1 MRNLYVFACSFLLSC
16 VSLVATAQSNT
27 IVPFYM
33 VLGQSN
39 TGWCPAGSMTTADA
53 AQYKGLIPQTE
64 IWNPG
69 HGAFS
74 AVIEPLNVG
83 LNTMCENYADNSQ
96 FGPEASLMKQL
107 HSRNPRKRLVFKQ
120 GQGGT
125 TLAGDWRPT
134 LPGQYEW
141 QAGGRWQQ
149 FTQWLEL
156 AVNQANQ
163 KGYKL
168 DLKGIIWMQGE
179 DDAKTVADANAYAVN
194 LTRFFVSI
202 ENVWNKVVATYQF
215 PQSGYKKVIGRIYAP
230 VGYPYRDSVRAAQA
244 RYCANP
250 ANNAI
255 LIDCDSY
262 PLQDWVHYSAT
273 GQVMFG
279 VDIFNAAGFEQDAQT
294 LPITLG
300 SLKAFTQTNKIVL
313 EWKADNEADV
323 KSYEVERSADGITF
337 STVGSKQPLN
347 SLQAVK
353 YTWLDDN
360 PYEGTNFYRLRSTSY
375 NGKLAFTP
383 IIRISTLKAAA
394 GYNVYPNPIV
404 GGNVNI
410 QFSNK
415 PKGNYTVNLLT
426 TSGQVVLAKTINHQ
440 GGNATQTVVAAGIL
454 PKGHYT
460 VELVAPD
467 NSRQTLRILQ

>member
-1 MRNLYVFACSFLLSC
+1 MRNLYVFACSFLLC
-16 VSLVATAQSNT
+16 CLSLAATAQGSN
-27 IVPFYM
+27 IIPFYM

-39 TGWCPAGSMTTADA
+39 TGWCPAGSMSTADA
-53 AQYKGLIPQTE
+53 AQYGGLIPGTE

-96 FGPEASLMKQL
+96 FGPEASMMKQL
-107 HSRNPRKRLVFKQ
+107 QLQNPRKRLVFKQ

-149 FTQWLEL
+149 FTQWLDL
-156 AVNQANQ
+156 AVSQANQ

-179 DDAKTVADANAYAVN
+179 DDAKTIPNANAYFGN

-202 ENVWNKVVATYQF
+202 ENVWNKMVHTYQF

-230 VGYPYRDSVRAAQA
+230 VGYPYRDTVRAAQA

-250 ANNAI
+250 ANNAV
-255 LIDCDSY
+255 LINCDAY

-279 VDIFNAAGFEQDAQT
+279 IDIFTAAAFEQAQT

-300 SLKAFTQTNKIVL
+300 SLKAFTQSNKIML

-323 KSYEVERSADGITF
+323 KSYGVERSVDGNTF
-337 STVGSKQPLN
+337 ILAGSKQPLN

-353 YTWLDDN
+353 YTWLDEKPFDGIN
-360 PYEGTNFYRLRSTSY
+360 YYRIKSTGY
-375 NGKLAFTP
+375 NGKVTYTP
-383 IIRISTLKAAA
+383 IIRISTLKSTSA
-394 GYNVYPNPIV
+394 YNVYPNPIV
-404 GGNVNI
+404 GGNISI

-415 PKGNYTVNLLT
+415 AKGNYTVNLRNVN
-426 TSGQVVLAKTINHQ
+426 GQIVLNKQISHQ
-440 GGNATQTVVAAGIL
+440 GGTATQVVAAAGAVQ
-454 PKGHYT
+454 KGHYT
-460 VELVAPD
+460 VEIVAPD
-467 NSRQTLRILQ
+467 NSRESLRIIQ